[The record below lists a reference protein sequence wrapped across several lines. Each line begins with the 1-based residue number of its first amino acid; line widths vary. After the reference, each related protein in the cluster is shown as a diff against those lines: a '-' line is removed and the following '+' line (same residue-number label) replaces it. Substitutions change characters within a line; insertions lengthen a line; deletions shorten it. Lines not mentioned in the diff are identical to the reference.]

1 MSKRKV
7 VLAFSGGLDTSYAL
21 VLLREEGW
29 DVVTAHVDTGGLHGG
44 DTGAV
49 RARAEELGSARHI
62 TIDARDDLYA
72 RVISYAIKANYLRNG
87 GYPSCVGAE
96 RLVQAEAV
104 VAEAIRSNA
113 GAVAHGSTGA
123 GADHVRYD
131 SVIRTL
137 APGLEVITPIRDRA
151 LTREAESEFLRAR
164 GYHVAEKTSTYSINA
179 GLLGTTIGGAE
190 TYGSW
195 DYLPESAWT
204 YTKSIADTPDIGLE
218 VIIEFDQGSVVGAVT
233 ADGSPLAGTG
243 AGAPNYSVLTALNE
257 LGGEHGIGRG
267 IHMGTTM
274 VGNLARVAFE
284 APGMLILI
292 AAHRELER
300 LVLSNRQQAT
310 KAALGTT
317 YGDLLHEAVYYDP
330 ILDDFRAFIDSSQ
343 RRVTGK
349 VRVFLQKGN
358 AVILGSQSPYSLL
371 DAARRQ
377 GVVYGYDSKLWTG
390 AQARAFA
397 HMYSIPGA
405 IARIAG
411 QQGRA
416 ADLGPLAAN
425 AVAG

>member
-1 MSKRKV
+1 MSKRKI

-21 VLLREEGW
+21 VLLREQGW
-29 DVVTAHVDTGGLHGG
+29 DVLTANIDTGGLHSGEG
-44 DTGAV
+44 EAV
-49 RARAEELGSARHI
+49 RARAKELGATEHVI
-62 TIDARDDLYA
+62 IDAREELYS

-96 RLVQAEAV
+96 RLIQAEKVVGAALQNNADAV
-104 VAEAIRSNA
+104 
-113 GAVAHGSTGA
+113 GHGSTGA

-131 SVIRTL
+131 AVIRAL
-137 APGLEVITPIRDRA
+137 APQMEIITPIRDLR
-151 LTREAESEFLRAR
+151 LTREAETEFLRSR
-164 GYHVAEKTSTYSINA
+164 GYEVSAKTSTYSINE
-179 GLLGTTIGGAE
+179 GLIGTTIGGGE

-204 YTKSIADTPDIGLE
+204 YTKSIDEAPAHGVE
-218 VIIEFDQGSVVGAVT
+218 VVIEFDQGDVVSCT
-233 ADGSPLAGTG
+233 TPLGEPILGT
-243 AGAPNYSVLTALNE
+243 PNYSILSALNE

-267 IHMGTTM
+267 IHMGSTM

-310 KAALGTT
+310 KATLGTT

-330 ILDDFRAFIDSSQ
+330 VLDDFRAFLDSSQ

-349 VRVFLQKGN
+349 VRVLLHKGST
-358 AVILGSQSPYSLL
+358 VILGSKSPYSLL
-371 DAARRQ
+371 DAAARQ
-377 GVVYGYDSKLWTG
+377 GVVYGYGSSLWTG
-390 AQARAFA
+390 EEARAFA
-397 HMYSIPGA
+397 HMYAMPGA

-411 QQGRA
+411 EGGPA
-416 ADLGPLAAN
+416 AG
-425 AVAG
+425 

>member
-1 MSKRKV
+1 MSKRKI

-21 VLLREEGW
+21 VLLREQGW
-29 DVVTAHVDTGGLHGG
+29 DVVTANIDTGGLHGG
-44 DTGAV
+44 EGEAV
-49 RARAEELGSARHI
+49 RARAKELGATEHFV
-62 TIDARDDLYA
+62 IDAREELYS

-96 RLVQAEAV
+96 RLIQAEKVVGAALQNNADAV
-104 VAEAIRSNA
+104 
-113 GAVAHGSTGA
+113 GHGSTGA

-131 SVIRTL
+131 AVIRAL
-137 APGLEVITPIRDRA
+137 APKMEIITPIRDLG
-151 LTREAESEFLRAR
+151 LTREAETEFLRSR
-164 GYHVAEKTSTYSINA
+164 GYEVSDKTSTYSINE
-179 GLLGTTIGGAE
+179 GLLGTTIGGGE

-204 YTKSIADTPDIGLE
+204 YTKSIDDAPDTGVE
-218 VIIEFDQGSVVGAVT
+218 VVIEFDQGEVVSAAT
-233 ADGSPLAGTG
+233 PLGEPMRAT
-243 AGAPNYSVLTALNE
+243 PNYSILSALNE

-267 IHMGTTM
+267 IHMGSTM

-330 ILDDFRAFIDSSQ
+330 VLDDFRAFLGSSQ

-349 VRVFLQKGN
+349 VRVLLHKGA
-358 AVILGSQSPYSLL
+358 AVILGSKSPYSLL
-371 DAARRQ
+371 DAAARQ
-377 GVVYGYDSKLWTG
+377 GVVYGYGSSLWTG
-390 AQARAFA
+390 EEARAFA
-397 HMYSIPGA
+397 HMYAMPGA

-411 QQGRA
+411 QGSQA
-416 ADLGPLAAN
+416 PD
-425 AVAG
+425 